1 MNNSI
6 GARQVHWHLHV
17 TALAELEAVLT
28 ANKVS
33 VDPEIIDQCRYALF
47 GGVQAAHH
55 LIEQE
60 GWKPEMPSYPTTKLK
75 LEHLQRYWQDRHQIS
90 PEDPSYMYGALDQLL
105 FSTAKVKYL
114 TEQLQIYIRF
124 AYE

>member
-1 MNNSI
+1 MSNSI
-6 GARQVHWHLHV
+6 GARQVHWHLQV
-17 TALAELEAVLT
+17 NALADLEAVLS

-47 GGVQAAHH
+47 GGIQAAQH

-60 GWKPEMPSYPTTKLK
+60 GWNPIMPAYPATKDK
-75 LEHLQRYWQDRHQIS
+75 LDRLQGYWLDRHQIGVD
-90 PEDPSYMYGALDQLL
+90 DPSYMYGSVEQLL
-105 FSTAKVKYL
+105 LSTAKVKYL